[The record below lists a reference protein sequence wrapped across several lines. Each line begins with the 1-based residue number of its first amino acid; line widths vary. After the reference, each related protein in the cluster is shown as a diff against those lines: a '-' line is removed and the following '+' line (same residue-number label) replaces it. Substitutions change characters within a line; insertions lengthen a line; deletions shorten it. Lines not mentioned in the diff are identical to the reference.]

1 MKKIAVG
8 LAAIFAS
15 LTMGAVG
22 CQKQTEKI
30 DVYMP
35 DGAPALALA
44 LPMYED
50 KEEDGVEYHVV
61 SSQVVQTYVTGKTP
75 EAEVCVLPVNLAAK
89 LLGAGETYKMAGVV
103 THGNMYF
110 ISTDEK
116 TYTRENAS
124 ELIGKTVGVVQL
136 NNVPG
141 LTLKTA
147 LNGLQI
153 PYQELRGG
161 EKSDSAVNLLPVDLQ
176 TLGGAD
182 VYLVPSP
189 AADKRV
195 EKTNFRFVGSLQE
208 LYGGD
213 NGYPQAAIVVKNE
226 VLENNAEWL
235 GDFLGKI
242 DENTE
247 WLKTTERT
255 VICEAVKAHLS
266 EGLTPTFTAENLT
279 DSAIKNSGVWL
290 QRMDATAAGEV
301 ALFLRRLTDI
311 DAAKAAVP
319 NQAFYWMN

>member
-1 MKKIAVG
+1 MKKIAMG
-8 LAAIFAS
+8 LAAVFAS
-15 LTMGAVG
+15 LTLGVVG
-22 CQKQTEKI
+22 CQKQTEEI

-50 KEEDGVEYHVV
+50 NEDDGVEYHVV

-89 LLGAGETYKMAGVV
+89 LLGTGKAYKMAGMV

-116 TYTRENAS
+116 AYTRENAS

-141 LTLKTA
+141 LTLKAA
-147 LNGLQI
+147 LDGLQI

-161 EKSDSAVNLLPVDLQ
+161 ERSNSAVNLLPVDLQ

-195 EKTNFRFVGSLQE
+195 EKTDFTFVGSLQE
-208 LYGGD
+208 LYGGG

-226 VLENNAEWL
+226 VLENNTEWL
-235 GDFLGKI
+235 EDFLGKV
-242 DENTE
+242 DKSAE
-247 WLKTTERT
+247 WLKRTEQA

-279 DSAIKNSGVWL
+279 DGAIAHSGVWL
-290 QRMDATAAGEV
+290 QRMDASAAEEV

-311 DAAKAAVP
+311 DEAKAAVP
-319 NQAFYWMN
+319 SQSFYWMS